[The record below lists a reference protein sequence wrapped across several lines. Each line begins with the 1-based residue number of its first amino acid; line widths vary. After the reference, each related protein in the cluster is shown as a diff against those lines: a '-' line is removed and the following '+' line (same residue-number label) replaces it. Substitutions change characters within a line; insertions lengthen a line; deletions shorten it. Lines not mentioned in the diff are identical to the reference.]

1 MVTKHAQRTDRLKAG
16 HRVLVVMPAFNES
29 GSVATVLTEVLD
41 QLRDCDVLVV
51 DDGST
56 DDTADIAHRFPVL
69 VASHPFNMGVGGA
82 MRTGF
87 RYAASHGYDVVVQID
102 ADGQHD
108 AAEARSLIAATS
120 QADIVIGSRFSGGA
134 HYDLHPVRGAAMR
147 TVAQVMSRVV
157 GRTLTDSTS
166 GFRAFNR
173 AAVKLF
179 ADHYP
184 TEYLGDTV
192 ESLVLARRSGLT
204 VAEVGVVMR
213 KRAAGRPSQGTAS
226 SIGYAGRAVATI
238 LLGMVRAHPVGGG
251 ARP

>member
-1 MVTKHAQRTDRLKAG
+1 
-16 HRVLVVMPAFNES
+16 VLVVMPAFNEA
-29 GSVATVLTEVLD
+29 GSIADVLAEVLEE
-41 QLRDCDVLVV
+41 LPECDVLVV

-56 DDTADIAHRFPVL
+56 DETAAIARRCPVL
-69 VASHPFNMGVGGA
+69 VASHPFNMGVGAA

-87 RYAASHGYDVVVQID
+87 RYAASHGYDVVIQVD

-108 AAEARSLIAATS
+108 AAEARRLMAATS
-120 QADIVIGSRFSGGA
+120 QADIVIGSRFDGRA

-147 TVAQVMSRVV
+147 TVARVMSRVV
-157 GRTLTDSTS
+157 GGRLTDSTS
-166 GFRAFNR
+166 GFRAFR
-173 AAVKLF
+173 RPAVLLF

-204 VAEVGVVMR
+204 IAEVGVVMR
-213 KRAAGRPSQGTAS
+213 QRTAGRPSQGTAS

-238 LLGMVRAHPVGGG
+238 LLGMVRALPAAGG